1 MLYLQKQVW
10 SMKLIERSDYTER
23 IERAFGKGVIVA
35 LTGQRR
41 VGKSC
46 IMAQVMRHIGSLPQA
61 NVVYLNKEKNEFDDI
76 RNYNDLLGFV
86 NGRLSKDKDNYLF
99 IDEIQDIDGFERALR
114 SLQADDACQI
124 MVTGSNAKMLSSEL
138 TTYLSGRHI
147 DYHIHS
153 LGYEEF
159 LLFHKM
165 PDGYEALTAYL
176 QYGGL
181 PQLGRIGLDD
191 RELVDD
197 YLESVYSTILLKD
210 IVERG
215 QIRNVSLLKTLVRF
229 MADNIGKLFS
239 ATSIVNFLKGQ
250 RVDTSAKVILNYLDL
265 LCDAYIINRVS
276 RYDIHGKRIFE
287 LGDKYYFEDL
297 GLRNHIVGGNRSAD
311 IEKVMENAV
320 YLSRH
325 VLVHVHPSWHEHQFR
340 TQPFGLLR
348 RHGRPHPVFARLV
361 TGRSHHATCLT
372 VAHGY
377 GFAAQFGMVAL
388 LYRCVEGVHVHVYDF
403 PFGHIIKD
411 LFPSAKIA
419 SFGVKRAMFR
429 GRLGCNSLSIVWCG

>member
-61 NVVYLNKEKNEFDDI
+61 NVVYLNKEKNEFDGI
-76 RNYNDLLGFV
+76 RDYNDLLGFA
-86 NGRLSKDKDNYLF
+86 NGRLSKEKDNYLF

-165 PDGYEALTAYL
+165 PDGDEALTAYL

-181 PQLGRIGLDD
+181 PQLGRMGLDD

-320 YLSRH
+320 YLH
-325 VLVHVHPSWHEHQFR
+325 
-340 TQPFGLLR
+340 LLR
-348 RHGRPHPVFARLV
+348 MGYKVYVGQLHKTEIDFVAEKSGSTVYVQVAYLLASQETINREFGNLKLIDDNHLKYVISLDRMMGSVNADGIRHIYLR
-361 TGRSHHATCLT
+361 
-372 VAHGY
+372 
-377 GFAAQFGMVAL
+377 
-388 LYRCVEGVHVHVYDF
+388 DF
-403 PFGHIIKD
+403 LKMRT
-411 LFPSAKIA
+411 L
-419 SFGVKRAMFR
+419 
-429 GRLGCNSLSIVWCG
+429 

>member
-1 MLYLQKQVW
+1 
-10 SMKLIERSDYTER
+10 MKLIERSDYTER

-61 NVVYLNKEKNEFDDI
+61 NVVYLNKEKNEFDGI
-76 RNYNDLLGFV
+76 RDYNDLLGFA
-86 NGRLSKDKDNYLF
+86 NGRLSKEKDNYLF

-138 TTYLSGRHI
+138 TTYLGGRHI

-165 PDGYEALTAYL
+165 PDGDEALTAYL

-181 PQLGRIGLDD
+181 PQLGRMGLDD

-320 YLSRH
+320 YLH
-325 VLVHVHPSWHEHQFR
+325 
-340 TQPFGLLR
+340 LLR
-348 RHGRPHPVFARLV
+348 MGYKVYVGQLHKTEIDFVAEKSGSTVYVQVAYLLASQETINREFGNLKLIDDNHPKYVISLDRMMGDVNADGIRHIYLR
-361 TGRSHHATCLT
+361 
-372 VAHGY
+372 
-377 GFAAQFGMVAL
+377 
-388 LYRCVEGVHVHVYDF
+388 DF
-403 PFGHIIKD
+403 LKMRT
-411 LFPSAKIA
+411 L
-419 SFGVKRAMFR
+419 
-429 GRLGCNSLSIVWCG
+429 

>member
-1 MLYLQKQVW
+1 
-10 SMKLIERSDYTER
+10 MKLIERSDYTER

-46 IMAQVMRHIGSLPQA
+46 IMAQVMRHIGSLPQE
-61 NVVYLNKEKNEFDDI
+61 NVVYLNKEKNEFDGI
-76 RNYNDLLGFV
+76 RDYNDLLGFV

-165 PDGYEALTAYL
+165 PDGDEALTAYL

-181 PQLGRIGLDD
+181 PQLGRMGLDD

-320 YLSRH
+320 YLH
-325 VLVHVHPSWHEHQFR
+325 
-340 TQPFGLLR
+340 LLR
-348 RHGRPHPVFARLV
+348 MGYKVYVGQLHKTEIDFVAEKSGSTVYVQVAYLLASQETINREFGNLKLIGDNHPKYVISLNRMMGDVNADGIRHIYLR
-361 TGRSHHATCLT
+361 
-372 VAHGY
+372 
-377 GFAAQFGMVAL
+377 
-388 LYRCVEGVHVHVYDF
+388 DF
-403 PFGHIIKD
+403 LKMRT
-411 LFPSAKIA
+411 L
-419 SFGVKRAMFR
+419 
-429 GRLGCNSLSIVWCG
+429 

>member
-1 MLYLQKQVW
+1 
-10 SMKLIERSDYTER
+10 MKLIERSDYTER

-61 NVVYLNKEKNEFDDI
+61 NVVYLNKEKNEFDGI
-76 RNYNDLLGFV
+76 RDYNDLLGFV

-181 PQLGRIGLDD
+181 PQLGRMGLDD

-320 YLSRH
+320 YLH
-325 VLVHVHPSWHEHQFR
+325 
-340 TQPFGLLR
+340 LLR
-348 RHGRPHPVFARLV
+348 MGYKVYVGQLHKTEIDFVAEKSGSTVYVQVAYLLASQETINREFGNLKLIDDNHPKYVISLDRMMGSVNADGIRHIYLR
-361 TGRSHHATCLT
+361 
-372 VAHGY
+372 
-377 GFAAQFGMVAL
+377 
-388 LYRCVEGVHVHVYDF
+388 DF
-403 PFGHIIKD
+403 LKMRT
-411 LFPSAKIA
+411 L
-419 SFGVKRAMFR
+419 
-429 GRLGCNSLSIVWCG
+429 

>member
-61 NVVYLNKEKNEFDDI
+61 NVVYLNKEKNEFDGI
-76 RNYNDLLGFV
+76 RDYNDLLGFA
-86 NGRLSKDKDNYLF
+86 NGRLSKEKDNYLF

-165 PDGYEALTAYL
+165 PDGDEALTAYL

-181 PQLGRIGLDD
+181 PHLGRIGLDD

-320 YLSRH
+320 YLH
-325 VLVHVHPSWHEHQFR
+325 
-340 TQPFGLLR
+340 LLR
-348 RHGRPHPVFARLV
+348 MGYKVYVGQLHKTEIDFVAEKSGSTVYVQVAYLLASQETINREFGNLKLIDDNHPKYVISLDRMMGSVNADGIRHIYLR
-361 TGRSHHATCLT
+361 
-372 VAHGY
+372 
-377 GFAAQFGMVAL
+377 
-388 LYRCVEGVHVHVYDF
+388 DF
-403 PFGHIIKD
+403 LKMRT
-411 LFPSAKIA
+411 L
-419 SFGVKRAMFR
+419 
-429 GRLGCNSLSIVWCG
+429 

>member
-10 SMKLIERSDYTER
+10 SMKLIERSNYTER

-76 RNYNDLLGFV
+76 RDYNDLLGFV

-181 PQLGRIGLDD
+181 PHLGRMGLDD

-320 YLSRH
+320 YLH
-325 VLVHVHPSWHEHQFR
+325 
-340 TQPFGLLR
+340 LLR
-348 RHGRPHPVFARLV
+348 MGYKVYVGQLHKTEIDFVAEKSGSTVYVQVAYLLASQETINREFGNLKLIDDNHPKYVISLDRMMGDVNADGIRHIYLR
-361 TGRSHHATCLT
+361 
-372 VAHGY
+372 
-377 GFAAQFGMVAL
+377 
-388 LYRCVEGVHVHVYDF
+388 DF
-403 PFGHIIKD
+403 LKMRT
-411 LFPSAKIA
+411 L
-419 SFGVKRAMFR
+419 
-429 GRLGCNSLSIVWCG
+429 

>member
-1 MLYLQKQVW
+1 
-10 SMKLIERSDYTER
+10 MKLIERSNYTER

-76 RNYNDLLGFV
+76 RDYNDLLGFV

-99 IDEIQDIDGFERALR
+99 IDEIQDIDGFERVLR
-114 SLQADDACQI
+114 SLQADDVCQI

-181 PQLGRIGLDD
+181 PQLGRMGLDD

-320 YLSRH
+320 YLH
-325 VLVHVHPSWHEHQFR
+325 
-340 TQPFGLLR
+340 LLR
-348 RHGRPHPVFARLV
+348 MGYKVYVGQLHKTEIDFVAEKSGSTVYVQVAYLLASQETINREFGNLKLIDDNHPKYVISLDRMMGDVNADGIRHIYLR
-361 TGRSHHATCLT
+361 
-372 VAHGY
+372 
-377 GFAAQFGMVAL
+377 
-388 LYRCVEGVHVHVYDF
+388 DF
-403 PFGHIIKD
+403 LKMRT
-411 LFPSAKIA
+411 L
-419 SFGVKRAMFR
+419 
-429 GRLGCNSLSIVWCG
+429 

>member
-61 NVVYLNKEKNEFDDI
+61 NVVYLNKEKNEFDGI
-76 RNYNDLLGFV
+76 RDYNDLLGFA
-86 NGRLSKDKDNYLF
+86 NGRLSKEKDNYLF

-165 PDGYEALTAYL
+165 PDGDEALTAYL

-181 PQLGRIGLDD
+181 PQLGRMGLDD

-320 YLSRH
+320 YLH
-325 VLVHVHPSWHEHQFR
+325 
-340 TQPFGLLR
+340 LLR
-348 RHGRPHPVFARLV
+348 MGYKVYVGQLHKTEIDFVAEKSGSTVYVQVAYLLASQETINREFGNLKLIDDNHPKYVISLDRMMGSVNADGIRHIYLR
-361 TGRSHHATCLT
+361 
-372 VAHGY
+372 
-377 GFAAQFGMVAL
+377 
-388 LYRCVEGVHVHVYDF
+388 DF
-403 PFGHIIKD
+403 LKMRT
-411 LFPSAKIA
+411 L
-419 SFGVKRAMFR
+419 
-429 GRLGCNSLSIVWCG
+429 

>member
-46 IMAQVMRHIGSLPQA
+46 IMAQVMRHIVFLPQA
-61 NVVYLNKEKNEFDDI
+61 NVVYLNKEKNEFDGI
-76 RNYNDLLGFV
+76 RDYNDLLGFV

-138 TTYLSGRHI
+138 MTYLSGRHI

-165 PDGYEALTAYL
+165 PDGDEALTAYL

-181 PQLGRIGLDD
+181 PQLGRMGLDD

-320 YLSRH
+320 YLH
-325 VLVHVHPSWHEHQFR
+325 
-340 TQPFGLLR
+340 LLR
-348 RHGRPHPVFARLV
+348 MGYKVYVGQLHKTEIDFVAEKNGSTVYVQVAYLLTSQETINREFGNLKLIDDNHPKYVISSDRMMGDVNADGIRHIYLR
-361 TGRSHHATCLT
+361 
-372 VAHGY
+372 
-377 GFAAQFGMVAL
+377 
-388 LYRCVEGVHVHVYDF
+388 DF
-403 PFGHIIKD
+403 LKMRT
-411 LFPSAKIA
+411 L
-419 SFGVKRAMFR
+419 
-429 GRLGCNSLSIVWCG
+429 

>member
-1 MLYLQKQVW
+1 
-10 SMKLIERSDYTER
+10 MKLIERSNYTER

-61 NVVYLNKEKNEFDDI
+61 NVVYLNKEKNEFDGI
-76 RNYNDLLGFV
+76 RDYNDLLGFV

-165 PDGYEALTAYL
+165 PDGDEALTAYL

-181 PQLGRIGLDD
+181 PQLGRMGLDD

-320 YLSRH
+320 YLH
-325 VLVHVHPSWHEHQFR
+325 
-340 TQPFGLLR
+340 LLR
-348 RHGRPHPVFARLV
+348 MGYKVYVGQLHKTEIDFVAEKSGSTVYVQVAYLLASQETINREFGNLKLIDDNHPKYVISLDRMMGSVNADGIRHIYLR
-361 TGRSHHATCLT
+361 
-372 VAHGY
+372 
-377 GFAAQFGMVAL
+377 
-388 LYRCVEGVHVHVYDF
+388 DF
-403 PFGHIIKD
+403 LKMRT
-411 LFPSAKIA
+411 L
-419 SFGVKRAMFR
+419 
-429 GRLGCNSLSIVWCG
+429 

>member
-1 MLYLQKQVW
+1 
-10 SMKLIERSDYTER
+10 MKLIERSNYTER

-61 NVVYLNKEKNEFDDI
+61 NVVYLNKEKNEFDGI
-76 RNYNDLLGFV
+76 RDYNDLLGFV

-165 PDGYEALTAYL
+165 PDDDEALTAYL

-181 PQLGRIGLDD
+181 PQLGRMGLDD

-320 YLSRH
+320 YLH
-325 VLVHVHPSWHEHQFR
+325 
-340 TQPFGLLR
+340 LLR
-348 RHGRPHPVFARLV
+348 MGYKVYVGQLHKTEIDFVAEKSGSTVYVQVAYLLASQETINREFGNLKLIDDNHPKYVISLDRMMGSVNADGIRHIYLR
-361 TGRSHHATCLT
+361 
-372 VAHGY
+372 
-377 GFAAQFGMVAL
+377 
-388 LYRCVEGVHVHVYDF
+388 DF
-403 PFGHIIKD
+403 LKMRT
-411 LFPSAKIA
+411 L
-419 SFGVKRAMFR
+419 
-429 GRLGCNSLSIVWCG
+429 

>member
-1 MLYLQKQVW
+1 
-10 SMKLIERSDYTER
+10 MKLIERSDYTER

-61 NVVYLNKEKNEFDDI
+61 NVVYLNKEKNEFDGI
-76 RNYNDLLGFV
+76 RDYNDLLGFA
-86 NGRLSKDKDNYLF
+86 NGRLSKEKDNYLF

-147 DYHIHS
+147 DYHIRS

-165 PDGYEALTAYL
+165 PDGDEALTAYL

-181 PQLGRIGLDD
+181 PQLGRMGLDD

-320 YLSRH
+320 YLH
-325 VLVHVHPSWHEHQFR
+325 
-340 TQPFGLLR
+340 LLR
-348 RHGRPHPVFARLV
+348 MGYKVYVGQLHKTEIDFVAEKSGSTVYVQVAYLLASQETINREFGNLKLIDDNHPKYVISLDRMMGSVNADGIRHIYLR
-361 TGRSHHATCLT
+361 
-372 VAHGY
+372 
-377 GFAAQFGMVAL
+377 
-388 LYRCVEGVHVHVYDF
+388 DF
-403 PFGHIIKD
+403 LKMRT
-411 LFPSAKIA
+411 L
-419 SFGVKRAMFR
+419 
-429 GRLGCNSLSIVWCG
+429 

>member
-1 MLYLQKQVW
+1 
-10 SMKLIERSDYTER
+10 MKLIERSDYTER

-61 NVVYLNKEKNEFDDI
+61 NVVYLNKEKNEFDGI
-76 RNYNDLLGFV
+76 RDYNDLLGFA
-86 NGRLSKDKDNYLF
+86 NGRLSKEKDNYLF

-165 PDGYEALTAYL
+165 PDGDEALTAYL

-181 PQLGRIGLDD
+181 PQLGRMGLDD

-320 YLSRH
+320 YLH
-325 VLVHVHPSWHEHQFR
+325 
-340 TQPFGLLR
+340 LLR
-348 RHGRPHPVFARLV
+348 MGYKVYVGQLHKTEIDFVAEKNGSTVYVQVAYLLTSQETINREFGNLKLIDDNHPKYVISLDRMMGDVNADGIRHIYLR
-361 TGRSHHATCLT
+361 
-372 VAHGY
+372 
-377 GFAAQFGMVAL
+377 
-388 LYRCVEGVHVHVYDF
+388 DF
-403 PFGHIIKD
+403 LKMRT
-411 LFPSAKIA
+411 L
-419 SFGVKRAMFR
+419 
-429 GRLGCNSLSIVWCG
+429 

>member
-10 SMKLIERSDYTER
+10 SMKLIERSNYTER

-61 NVVYLNKEKNEFDDI
+61 NVVYLNKEKNEFDGI
-76 RNYNDLLGFV
+76 RDYNDLLGFA
-86 NGRLSKDKDNYLF
+86 NGRLSKEKDNYLF

-165 PDGYEALTAYL
+165 PDGDEALTAYL

-181 PQLGRIGLDD
+181 PQLGRMGLDD

-320 YLSRH
+320 YLH
-325 VLVHVHPSWHEHQFR
+325 
-340 TQPFGLLR
+340 LLR
-348 RHGRPHPVFARLV
+348 MGYKVYVGQLHKTEIDFVAEKSGSTVYVQVAYLLASQETINREFGNLKLIDDNHPKYVISLDRMMGSVNADGIRHIYLR
-361 TGRSHHATCLT
+361 
-372 VAHGY
+372 
-377 GFAAQFGMVAL
+377 
-388 LYRCVEGVHVHVYDF
+388 DF
-403 PFGHIIKD
+403 LKMRT
-411 LFPSAKIA
+411 L
-419 SFGVKRAMFR
+419 
-429 GRLGCNSLSIVWCG
+429 

>member
-1 MLYLQKQVW
+1 
-10 SMKLIERSDYTER
+10 MKLIERSDYTER

-61 NVVYLNKEKNEFDDI
+61 NVVYLNKEKNEFDGI
-76 RNYNDLLGFV
+76 RDYNDLLGFA
-86 NGRLSKDKDNYLF
+86 NGRLSKEKDNYLF

-138 TTYLSGRHI
+138 TTYMSGRHI

-181 PQLGRIGLDD
+181 PHLGRIGLDD

-320 YLSRH
+320 YLH
-325 VLVHVHPSWHEHQFR
+325 
-340 TQPFGLLR
+340 LLR
-348 RHGRPHPVFARLV
+348 MGYKVYVGQLHKTEIDFVAEKSGSTVYVQVAYLLASQETINREFGNLKLIDDNHPKYVISLDRMMGSVNADGIRHIYLR
-361 TGRSHHATCLT
+361 
-372 VAHGY
+372 
-377 GFAAQFGMVAL
+377 
-388 LYRCVEGVHVHVYDF
+388 DF
-403 PFGHIIKD
+403 LKMRT
-411 LFPSAKIA
+411 L
-419 SFGVKRAMFR
+419 
-429 GRLGCNSLSIVWCG
+429 

>member
-1 MLYLQKQVW
+1 
-10 SMKLIERSDYTER
+10 MKLIERSNYTER

-61 NVVYLNKEKNEFDDI
+61 NVVYLNKEKNEFDGI
-76 RNYNDLLGFV
+76 RDYNDLLGFA
-86 NGRLSKDKDNYLF
+86 NGRLSKEKDNYLF

-165 PDGYEALTAYL
+165 PDGDEALTAYL

-181 PQLGRIGLDD
+181 PQLGRMGLDD

-320 YLSRH
+320 YLH
-325 VLVHVHPSWHEHQFR
+325 
-340 TQPFGLLR
+340 LLR
-348 RHGRPHPVFARLV
+348 MGYKVYVGQLHKTEIDFVAEKSGSTVYVQVAYLLASQETINREFGNLKLIDDNHPKYVISLDRMMGSVNADGIRHIYLR
-361 TGRSHHATCLT
+361 
-372 VAHGY
+372 
-377 GFAAQFGMVAL
+377 
-388 LYRCVEGVHVHVYDF
+388 DF
-403 PFGHIIKD
+403 LKTRT
-411 LFPSAKIA
+411 L
-419 SFGVKRAMFR
+419 
-429 GRLGCNSLSIVWCG
+429 

>member
-1 MLYLQKQVW
+1 
-10 SMKLIERSDYTER
+10 MKLIERSDYTER

-61 NVVYLNKEKNEFDDI
+61 NVVYLNKEKNEFDGI
-76 RNYNDLLGFV
+76 RDYNDLLGFA
-86 NGRLSKDKDNYLF
+86 NGRLSKEKDNYLF

-165 PDGYEALTAYL
+165 PDGDEALTAYL

-181 PQLGRIGLDD
+181 PQLGRMGLDD
-191 RELVDD
+191 SELVDD

-320 YLSRH
+320 YLH
-325 VLVHVHPSWHEHQFR
+325 
-340 TQPFGLLR
+340 LLR
-348 RHGRPHPVFARLV
+348 MGYKVYVGQLHKTEIDFVAEKSGSTVYVQVAYLLASQETINREFGNLKLIDDNHPKYVISLDRMMGSVNADGIRHIYLR
-361 TGRSHHATCLT
+361 
-372 VAHGY
+372 
-377 GFAAQFGMVAL
+377 
-388 LYRCVEGVHVHVYDF
+388 DF
-403 PFGHIIKD
+403 LKMRT
-411 LFPSAKIA
+411 L
-419 SFGVKRAMFR
+419 
-429 GRLGCNSLSIVWCG
+429 

>member
-10 SMKLIERSDYTER
+10 SMKLIERSNYTER

-61 NVVYLNKEKNEFDDI
+61 NVVYLNKEKNEFDGI
-76 RNYNDLLGFV
+76 RDYNDLLGFV

-165 PDGYEALTAYL
+165 PDGDEALTAYL

-181 PQLGRIGLDD
+181 PQLGRMGLDD

-320 YLSRH
+320 YLH
-325 VLVHVHPSWHEHQFR
+325 
-340 TQPFGLLR
+340 LLR
-348 RHGRPHPVFARLV
+348 MGYKVYVGQLHKTEIDFVAEKSGSTVYVQVAYLLASQETINREFGNLKLIGDNYPKYVISLDRMMGDVNADGIRHIYLR
-361 TGRSHHATCLT
+361 
-372 VAHGY
+372 
-377 GFAAQFGMVAL
+377 
-388 LYRCVEGVHVHVYDF
+388 DF
-403 PFGHIIKD
+403 LKMRT
-411 LFPSAKIA
+411 L
-419 SFGVKRAMFR
+419 
-429 GRLGCNSLSIVWCG
+429 

>member
-1 MLYLQKQVW
+1 
-10 SMKLIERSDYTER
+10 MKLIERSNYTER

-76 RNYNDLLGFV
+76 RDYNDLLGFV

-320 YLSRH
+320 YLH
-325 VLVHVHPSWHEHQFR
+325 
-340 TQPFGLLR
+340 LLR
-348 RHGRPHPVFARLV
+348 MGYKVYVGQLHKTEIDFVAEKSGSTVYVQVAYLLASQETINREFGNLKLIDDNHPKYVISLDRMMGSVNADGIRHIYLR
-361 TGRSHHATCLT
+361 
-372 VAHGY
+372 
-377 GFAAQFGMVAL
+377 
-388 LYRCVEGVHVHVYDF
+388 DF
-403 PFGHIIKD
+403 LKMRT
-411 LFPSAKIA
+411 L
-419 SFGVKRAMFR
+419 
-429 GRLGCNSLSIVWCG
+429 

>member
-61 NVVYLNKEKNEFDDI
+61 NVVYLNKEKNEFDGI
-76 RNYNDLLGFV
+76 RDYNDLLGFA
-86 NGRLSKDKDNYLF
+86 NGRLSKEKNNYLF
-99 IDEIQDIDGFERALR
+99 IDEIQDIDGFERVLR

-165 PDGYEALTAYL
+165 PDGDEALTAYL

-181 PQLGRIGLDD
+181 PQLGRMGLDD

-320 YLSRH
+320 YLH
-325 VLVHVHPSWHEHQFR
+325 
-340 TQPFGLLR
+340 LLR
-348 RHGRPHPVFARLV
+348 MGYKVYVGQLHKTEIDFVAEKSGSTVYVQVAYLLASQETINREFGNLKLIDDNHPKYVISLDRMMGSVNADGIRHIYLR
-361 TGRSHHATCLT
+361 
-372 VAHGY
+372 
-377 GFAAQFGMVAL
+377 
-388 LYRCVEGVHVHVYDF
+388 DF
-403 PFGHIIKD
+403 LKMRT
-411 LFPSAKIA
+411 L
-419 SFGVKRAMFR
+419 
-429 GRLGCNSLSIVWCG
+429 

>member
-1 MLYLQKQVW
+1 
-10 SMKLIERSDYTER
+10 MKLIERSNYTER

-76 RNYNDLLGFV
+76 RDYNDLLGFV

-138 TTYLSGRHI
+138 TTYLSGRYI

-165 PDGYEALTAYL
+165 PDGYETLTAYL

-320 YLSRH
+320 YLH
-325 VLVHVHPSWHEHQFR
+325 
-340 TQPFGLLR
+340 LLR
-348 RHGRPHPVFARLV
+348 MGYKVYVGQLHKTEIDFVAEKSGSTVYVQVAYLLASQETINREFGNLKLIDDNHPKYVISLDRMMGDVNADGIRHIYLR
-361 TGRSHHATCLT
+361 
-372 VAHGY
+372 
-377 GFAAQFGMVAL
+377 
-388 LYRCVEGVHVHVYDF
+388 DF
-403 PFGHIIKD
+403 LKMRT
-411 LFPSAKIA
+411 L
-419 SFGVKRAMFR
+419 
-429 GRLGCNSLSIVWCG
+429 

>member
-10 SMKLIERSDYTER
+10 SMKLIERSNYTER

-46 IMAQVMRHIGSLPQA
+46 IMAQVMRHIGSLPQE
-61 NVVYLNKEKNEFDDI
+61 NVVYLNKEKNEFDGI
-76 RNYNDLLGFV
+76 RDYNDLLGFV

-165 PDGYEALTAYL
+165 PDGDEALTAYL

-181 PQLGRIGLDD
+181 PQLGRMGLDD

-320 YLSRH
+320 YLH
-325 VLVHVHPSWHEHQFR
+325 
-340 TQPFGLLR
+340 LLR
-348 RHGRPHPVFARLV
+348 MGYKVYVGQLHKTEIDFVAEKSGSTVYVQVAYLLASQETINREFGNLKLIGDNHPKYVISLNRMMGDVNADGIRHIYLR
-361 TGRSHHATCLT
+361 
-372 VAHGY
+372 
-377 GFAAQFGMVAL
+377 
-388 LYRCVEGVHVHVYDF
+388 DF
-403 PFGHIIKD
+403 LKMRT
-411 LFPSAKIA
+411 L
-419 SFGVKRAMFR
+419 
-429 GRLGCNSLSIVWCG
+429 

>member
-10 SMKLIERSDYTER
+10 SMKLIERSNYTER

-61 NVVYLNKEKNEFDDI
+61 NVVYLNKEKNEFDGI
-76 RNYNDLLGFV
+76 RDYNDLLGFA
-86 NGRLSKDKDNYLF
+86 NGRLSKEKDNYLF

-181 PQLGRIGLDD
+181 PHLGRIGLDD

-320 YLSRH
+320 YLH
-325 VLVHVHPSWHEHQFR
+325 
-340 TQPFGLLR
+340 LLR
-348 RHGRPHPVFARLV
+348 MGYKVYVGQLHKTEIDFVAEKSGSTVYVQVAYLLASQETINREFGNLKLIDDNHPKYVISLDRMMGSVNADGIRHIYLR
-361 TGRSHHATCLT
+361 
-372 VAHGY
+372 
-377 GFAAQFGMVAL
+377 
-388 LYRCVEGVHVHVYDF
+388 DF
-403 PFGHIIKD
+403 LKMRT
-411 LFPSAKIA
+411 L
-419 SFGVKRAMFR
+419 
-429 GRLGCNSLSIVWCG
+429 

>member
-61 NVVYLNKEKNEFDDI
+61 NVVYLNKEKNEFDGI
-76 RNYNDLLGFV
+76 RDYNDLLGFA
-86 NGRLSKDKDNYLF
+86 NGRLSKEKDNYLF

-138 TTYLSGRHI
+138 TTYLSGRYI

-181 PQLGRIGLDD
+181 PHLGRIGLDD

-320 YLSRH
+320 YLH
-325 VLVHVHPSWHEHQFR
+325 
-340 TQPFGLLR
+340 LLR
-348 RHGRPHPVFARLV
+348 MGYKVYVGQLHKTEIDFVAEKSGSTVYVQVAYLLASQETINREFGNLKLIDDNHPKYVISLDRMMGSVNADGIRHIYLR
-361 TGRSHHATCLT
+361 
-372 VAHGY
+372 
-377 GFAAQFGMVAL
+377 
-388 LYRCVEGVHVHVYDF
+388 DF
-403 PFGHIIKD
+403 LKMRT
-411 LFPSAKIA
+411 L
-419 SFGVKRAMFR
+419 
-429 GRLGCNSLSIVWCG
+429 

>member
-1 MLYLQKQVW
+1 
-10 SMKLIERSDYTER
+10 MKLIERSNYTER

-61 NVVYLNKEKNEFDDI
+61 NVVYLNKEKNEFDGI
-76 RNYNDLLGFV
+76 RDYNDLLGFA
-86 NGRLSKDKDNYLF
+86 NGRLSKEKDNYLF

-165 PDGYEALTAYL
+165 PDGDEALTAYL

-181 PQLGRIGLDD
+181 PQLGRMGLDD

-320 YLSRH
+320 YLH
-325 VLVHVHPSWHEHQFR
+325 
-340 TQPFGLLR
+340 LLR
-348 RHGRPHPVFARLV
+348 MGYKVYVGQLHKTEIDFVAEKSGSTVYVQVAYLLASQETINREFGNLKLIDDNHPKYVISLDRMMGDVNADGIRHIYLR
-361 TGRSHHATCLT
+361 
-372 VAHGY
+372 
-377 GFAAQFGMVAL
+377 
-388 LYRCVEGVHVHVYDF
+388 DF
-403 PFGHIIKD
+403 LKMRT
-411 LFPSAKIA
+411 L
-419 SFGVKRAMFR
+419 
-429 GRLGCNSLSIVWCG
+429 

>member
-1 MLYLQKQVW
+1 
-10 SMKLIERSDYTER
+10 MKLIERSNYTER

-46 IMAQVMRHIGSLPQA
+46 IMAQVMRHIGFLPQA
-61 NVVYLNKEKNEFDDI
+61 NVVYLNKEKNEFDGI
-76 RNYNDLLGFV
+76 RDYNDLLGFV

-165 PDGYEALTAYL
+165 PDGDEALTAYL

-181 PQLGRIGLDD
+181 PQLGRMGLDD

-320 YLSRH
+320 YLHLFRMGYKVYVGQLHKTEIDFVAEKSGSTVYVQVAYLLASQETINREFGNLKLIDDNHPKYVISLDRMMGSVNADGIRH
-325 VLVHVHPSWHEHQFR
+325 IYLRDFLKMR
-340 TQPFGLLR
+340 TL
-348 RHGRPHPVFARLV
+348 
-361 TGRSHHATCLT
+361 
-372 VAHGY
+372 
-377 GFAAQFGMVAL
+377 
-388 LYRCVEGVHVHVYDF
+388 
-403 PFGHIIKD
+403 
-411 LFPSAKIA
+411 
-419 SFGVKRAMFR
+419 
-429 GRLGCNSLSIVWCG
+429 

>member
-1 MLYLQKQVW
+1 
-10 SMKLIERSDYTER
+10 MKLIERSDYTER

-61 NVVYLNKEKNEFDDI
+61 NVVYLNKEKNEFDGI
-76 RNYNDLLGFV
+76 RDYNDLLGFA
-86 NGRLSKDKDNYLF
+86 NGRLSKEKNNYLF
-99 IDEIQDIDGFERALR
+99 IDEIQDIDGFERVLR

-165 PDGYEALTAYL
+165 PDGDEALTAYL

-181 PQLGRIGLDD
+181 PQLGRMGLDD

-320 YLSRH
+320 YLH
-325 VLVHVHPSWHEHQFR
+325 
-340 TQPFGLLR
+340 LLR
-348 RHGRPHPVFARLV
+348 MGYKVYVGQLHKTEIDFVAEKSGSTVYVQVAYLLASQETINREFGNLKLIDDNHPKYVISSDRMMGDVNADGIRHIYLR
-361 TGRSHHATCLT
+361 
-372 VAHGY
+372 
-377 GFAAQFGMVAL
+377 
-388 LYRCVEGVHVHVYDF
+388 DF
-403 PFGHIIKD
+403 LKMRT
-411 LFPSAKIA
+411 L
-419 SFGVKRAMFR
+419 
-429 GRLGCNSLSIVWCG
+429 

>member
-1 MLYLQKQVW
+1 
-10 SMKLIERSDYTER
+10 MKLIERSNYTER

-61 NVVYLNKEKNEFDDI
+61 NVVYLNKEKNEFDGI
-76 RNYNDLLGFV
+76 RDYNDLLGFA
-86 NGRLSKDKDNYLF
+86 NGRLSKEKDNYLF

-165 PDGYEALTAYL
+165 PDGDEALTAYL

-181 PQLGRIGLDD
+181 PQLGRMGLDD

-320 YLSRH
+320 YLH
-325 VLVHVHPSWHEHQFR
+325 
-340 TQPFGLLR
+340 LLR
-348 RHGRPHPVFARLV
+348 MGYKVYVGQLHKTEIDFVAEKSGSTVYVQVAYLLASQETINREFGNLKLIDDNHPKYVISLDRMMGSVNADGIRHIYLR
-361 TGRSHHATCLT
+361 
-372 VAHGY
+372 
-377 GFAAQFGMVAL
+377 
-388 LYRCVEGVHVHVYDF
+388 DF
-403 PFGHIIKD
+403 LKMRT
-411 LFPSAKIA
+411 L
-419 SFGVKRAMFR
+419 
-429 GRLGCNSLSIVWCG
+429 

>member
-1 MLYLQKQVW
+1 
-10 SMKLIERSDYTER
+10 MKLIERSNYTER

-61 NVVYLNKEKNEFDDI
+61 NVVYLNKEKNEFDGI
-76 RNYNDLLGFV
+76 RDYNDLLGFV

-165 PDGYEALTAYL
+165 PDGDEALTAYL

-181 PQLGRIGLDD
+181 PQLGRMGLDD

-320 YLSRH
+320 YLH
-325 VLVHVHPSWHEHQFR
+325 
-340 TQPFGLLR
+340 LLR
-348 RHGRPHPVFARLV
+348 MGYKVYVGQLHKTEIDFVAEKSGSTVYVQVAYLLASQETINREFGNLKLIDDNHPKYVISLDRMMGDVNADGIRHIYLR
-361 TGRSHHATCLT
+361 
-372 VAHGY
+372 
-377 GFAAQFGMVAL
+377 
-388 LYRCVEGVHVHVYDF
+388 DF
-403 PFGHIIKD
+403 LKMRT
-411 LFPSAKIA
+411 L
-419 SFGVKRAMFR
+419 
-429 GRLGCNSLSIVWCG
+429 

>member
-1 MLYLQKQVW
+1 
-10 SMKLIERSDYTER
+10 MKLIERSDYTER

-76 RNYNDLLGFV
+76 RDYNDLLGFA
-86 NGRLSKDKDNYLF
+86 NGRLSKEKDNYLF

-114 SLQADDACQI
+114 SLPADDACQI

-165 PDGYEALTAYL
+165 PDGDEALMAYL

-181 PQLGRIGLDD
+181 PQLGRMGLDD

-276 RYDIHGKRIFE
+276 RYDIHCKRIFE

-320 YLSRH
+320 YLH
-325 VLVHVHPSWHEHQFR
+325 
-340 TQPFGLLR
+340 LLR
-348 RHGRPHPVFARLV
+348 MGYKVYVGQLHKTEIDFVAEKSGSTVYVQVAYLLASQETINREFGNLKLIDDNHPKYVISLDRMMGDVNADGIRHIYLR
-361 TGRSHHATCLT
+361 
-372 VAHGY
+372 
-377 GFAAQFGMVAL
+377 
-388 LYRCVEGVHVHVYDF
+388 DF
-403 PFGHIIKD
+403 LKMRT
-411 LFPSAKIA
+411 L
-419 SFGVKRAMFR
+419 
-429 GRLGCNSLSIVWCG
+429 

>member
-1 MLYLQKQVW
+1 
-10 SMKLIERSDYTER
+10 MKLIERSNYTER

-61 NVVYLNKEKNEFDDI
+61 NVVYLNKEKNEFDGI
-76 RNYNDLLGFV
+76 RDYNDLLGFA

-138 TTYLSGRHI
+138 TTYLSGRYI

-165 PDGYEALTAYL
+165 PDGDEALTAYL

-181 PQLGRIGLDD
+181 PQLGRMGLDD

-320 YLSRH
+320 YLH
-325 VLVHVHPSWHEHQFR
+325 
-340 TQPFGLLR
+340 LLR
-348 RHGRPHPVFARLV
+348 MGYKVYVGQLHKTEIDFVAEKNGSTVYVQVAYLLTSQETINREFGNLKLIDDNHPKYVISSDRMMGDVNADGIRHIYLR
-361 TGRSHHATCLT
+361 
-372 VAHGY
+372 
-377 GFAAQFGMVAL
+377 
-388 LYRCVEGVHVHVYDF
+388 DF
-403 PFGHIIKD
+403 LKMRT
-411 LFPSAKIA
+411 L
-419 SFGVKRAMFR
+419 
-429 GRLGCNSLSIVWCG
+429 

>member
-1 MLYLQKQVW
+1 
-10 SMKLIERSDYTER
+10 MKLIERSNYTER

-61 NVVYLNKEKNEFDDI
+61 NVVYLNKEKNEFDGI
-76 RNYNDLLGFV
+76 RDYNDLLGFA
-86 NGRLSKDKDNYLF
+86 NGRLSKEKDNYLF

-181 PQLGRIGLDD
+181 PHLGRIGLDD

-320 YLSRH
+320 YLH
-325 VLVHVHPSWHEHQFR
+325 
-340 TQPFGLLR
+340 LLR
-348 RHGRPHPVFARLV
+348 MGYKVYVGQLHKTEIDFVAEKSGSTVYVQVAYLLASQETINREFGNLKLIDDNHPKYVISLDRMMGDVNADGIRHIYLR
-361 TGRSHHATCLT
+361 
-372 VAHGY
+372 
-377 GFAAQFGMVAL
+377 
-388 LYRCVEGVHVHVYDF
+388 DF
-403 PFGHIIKD
+403 LKMRT
-411 LFPSAKIA
+411 L
-419 SFGVKRAMFR
+419 
-429 GRLGCNSLSIVWCG
+429 

>member
-46 IMAQVMRHIGSLPQA
+46 IMAQVMRHIGSLPQE
-61 NVVYLNKEKNEFDDI
+61 NVVYLNKEKNEFDGI
-76 RNYNDLLGFV
+76 RDYNDLLGFV

-165 PDGYEALTAYL
+165 PDGDEALTAYL

-181 PQLGRIGLDD
+181 PQLGRMGLDD

-320 YLSRH
+320 YLH
-325 VLVHVHPSWHEHQFR
+325 
-340 TQPFGLLR
+340 LLR
-348 RHGRPHPVFARLV
+348 MGYKVYVGQLHKTEIDFVAEKSGSTVYVQVAYLLASQETINREFGNLKLIGDNYPKYVISLDRMMGDVNADGIRHIYLR
-361 TGRSHHATCLT
+361 
-372 VAHGY
+372 
-377 GFAAQFGMVAL
+377 
-388 LYRCVEGVHVHVYDF
+388 DF
-403 PFGHIIKD
+403 LKMRT
-411 LFPSAKIA
+411 L
-419 SFGVKRAMFR
+419 
-429 GRLGCNSLSIVWCG
+429 

>member
-1 MLYLQKQVW
+1 
-10 SMKLIERSDYTER
+10 MKLIERSNYTER

-46 IMAQVMRHIGSLPQA
+46 IMAQVMRHIGSLPQE
-61 NVVYLNKEKNEFDDI
+61 NVVYLNKEKNEFDGI
-76 RNYNDLLGFV
+76 RDYNDLLGFV

-165 PDGYEALTAYL
+165 PDGDEALTAYL

-181 PQLGRIGLDD
+181 PQLGRMGLDD

-320 YLSRH
+320 YLH
-325 VLVHVHPSWHEHQFR
+325 
-340 TQPFGLLR
+340 LLR
-348 RHGRPHPVFARLV
+348 MGYKVYVGQLHKTEIDFVAEKSGSTVYVQVAYLLASQETINREFGNLKLIGDNHPKYVISLDRMMGDVNADGIRHIYLR
-361 TGRSHHATCLT
+361 
-372 VAHGY
+372 
-377 GFAAQFGMVAL
+377 
-388 LYRCVEGVHVHVYDF
+388 DF
-403 PFGHIIKD
+403 LKMRT
-411 LFPSAKIA
+411 L
-419 SFGVKRAMFR
+419 
-429 GRLGCNSLSIVWCG
+429 

>member
-320 YLSRH
+320 YLH
-325 VLVHVHPSWHEHQFR
+325 
-340 TQPFGLLR
+340 LLR
-348 RHGRPHPVFARLV
+348 MGYKVYVGQLHKTEIDFVAEKSGSTVYVQVAYLLASQETINREFGNLKLIDDNHPKYVISLDRMMGDVNADGIRHIYLR
-361 TGRSHHATCLT
+361 
-372 VAHGY
+372 
-377 GFAAQFGMVAL
+377 
-388 LYRCVEGVHVHVYDF
+388 DF
-403 PFGHIIKD
+403 LKMRT
-411 LFPSAKIA
+411 L
-419 SFGVKRAMFR
+419 
-429 GRLGCNSLSIVWCG
+429 

>member
-1 MLYLQKQVW
+1 
-10 SMKLIERSDYTER
+10 MKLIERSNYTER

-61 NVVYLNKEKNEFDDI
+61 NVVYFNKEKNEFDDI
-76 RNYNDLLGFV
+76 RDYNDLLGFV

-165 PDGYEALTAYL
+165 PDGYEALKAYL

-181 PQLGRIGLDD
+181 PHLGRIGLDD

-320 YLSRH
+320 YLH
-325 VLVHVHPSWHEHQFR
+325 
-340 TQPFGLLR
+340 LLR
-348 RHGRPHPVFARLV
+348 MGYKVYVGQLHKTEIDFVAEKSGSTVYVQVAYLLASQETINREFGNLKLIDDNHPKYVISLDRMMGDVNADGIRHIYLR
-361 TGRSHHATCLT
+361 
-372 VAHGY
+372 
-377 GFAAQFGMVAL
+377 
-388 LYRCVEGVHVHVYDF
+388 DF
-403 PFGHIIKD
+403 LKMRT
-411 LFPSAKIA
+411 L
-419 SFGVKRAMFR
+419 
-429 GRLGCNSLSIVWCG
+429 

>member
-10 SMKLIERSDYTER
+10 SMKLIERSNYTER

-76 RNYNDLLGFV
+76 RDYNDLLGFV

-181 PQLGRIGLDD
+181 PHLGRMGLDD
-191 RELVDD
+191 SELVDD

-320 YLSRH
+320 YLH
-325 VLVHVHPSWHEHQFR
+325 
-340 TQPFGLLR
+340 LLR
-348 RHGRPHPVFARLV
+348 MGYKVYVGQLHKTEIDFVAEKSGSTVYVQVAYLLASQENINREFGNLKLIDDNHPKYVISLDRMMGSVNADGIRHIYLR
-361 TGRSHHATCLT
+361 
-372 VAHGY
+372 
-377 GFAAQFGMVAL
+377 
-388 LYRCVEGVHVHVYDF
+388 DF
-403 PFGHIIKD
+403 LKMRT
-411 LFPSAKIA
+411 L
-419 SFGVKRAMFR
+419 
-429 GRLGCNSLSIVWCG
+429 

>member
-1 MLYLQKQVW
+1 
-10 SMKLIERSDYTER
+10 MKLIERSDYTER

-76 RNYNDLLGFV
+76 RDYNDLLGFV

-124 MVTGSNAKMLSSEL
+124 MVTGSTAKMLSSEL

-165 PDGYEALTAYL
+165 PDGDEALTAYL

-181 PQLGRIGLDD
+181 PQLGRMGLDD

-320 YLSRH
+320 YLH
-325 VLVHVHPSWHEHQFR
+325 
-340 TQPFGLLR
+340 LLR
-348 RHGRPHPVFARLV
+348 MGYKVYVGQLHKTEIDFVAEKSGSTVYVQVAYLLASQETINREFGNLKLIDDNHPKYVISLDRMMGSVNADGIRHIYLR
-361 TGRSHHATCLT
+361 
-372 VAHGY
+372 
-377 GFAAQFGMVAL
+377 
-388 LYRCVEGVHVHVYDF
+388 DF
-403 PFGHIIKD
+403 LKMRT
-411 LFPSAKIA
+411 L
-419 SFGVKRAMFR
+419 
-429 GRLGCNSLSIVWCG
+429 